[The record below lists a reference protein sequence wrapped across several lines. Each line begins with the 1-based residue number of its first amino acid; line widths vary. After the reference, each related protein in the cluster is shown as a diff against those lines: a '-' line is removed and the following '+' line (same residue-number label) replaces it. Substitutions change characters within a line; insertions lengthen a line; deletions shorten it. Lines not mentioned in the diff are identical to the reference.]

1 MKKRAHHVIWSNYD
15 LNVEDWQDFLEA
27 NCLLDEDEYDQYNA
41 IAEMNNEYL
50 YDERIAFKDID
61 KEIPFGCGVIA
72 IADVGRW
79 DGRIRGYRE
88 YNSLDEILYTDCD
101 YAEWYCDEYHLRGRM
116 SHHDGNNYATYYL
129 FVGEG
134 YSGDKFLEDLREGNF
149 ISESRWKKNTR
160 SLRPYIA
167 KYYGW

>member
-1 MKKRAHHVIWSNYD
+1 MKKHLIWSNYD
-15 LNVEDWQDFLEA
+15 INLDDWRDYLEE
-27 NCLLDEDEYDQYNA
+27 CGHSDKSEEKQYDIVYDL
-41 IAEMNNEYL
+41 NNEYL
-50 YDERIAFKDID
+50 DDERIAFKDID
-61 KEIPFGCGVIA
+61 KKIPFGCGIIA
-72 IADVGRW
+72 IADIGRW
-79 DGRIRGYRE
+79 DGRISGYQE
-88 YNSLDEILYTDCD
+88 YGSLEDILYSECD
-101 YAEWYCDEYHLRGRM
+101 YCEWYCDQYHLRFKGA
-116 SHHDGNNYATYYL
+116 HHDGNNYATYYL